1 MVAPLPA
8 GSTGLQRR
16 TLLTV
21 SASTLLVLAT
31 FVTPLATGVRTA
43 AALGTGTGGQ
53 AWLLSAMSVGL
64 AAALLV
70 AGEAAD
76 QLGRRRIFTGGLV
89 LLAVGAAVSGL
100 AGSTGVFLVGR
111 LLEGLGG
118 AGVLACSLGLLSAAF
133 PPGPGRANATAAWGA
148 SVGAGTGLGGVL
160 TVLLDTGTG
169 WRTTYLVTAVLCL
182 ALAATA
188 RLLLPDLGTRTRRRV
203 DVVGPVLLVAA
214 LSLVLVGLVGT
225 RSGFGTAAVVAF
237 LVLGA
242 VLLVVFV
249 LVERRLAE
257 PLVDLTLFR
266 LPGFVGAT
274 VGALVT
280 GAAVVGLMSFLATV
294 VQRALGESLLA
305 VTLLVLVWSGVS
317 TGTALAV
324 RFIPGVG
331 GRLLLSLGLGVS
343 AVGLAGLA
351 VLGPDGSSLRVL
363 PGLVVLGVGYGAANA
378 ALGREAVAH
387 VPAERAAMGSGANN
401 TARYLGAAV
410 GVTLVVLITV
420 SGAPAGTPAG
430 LTAGWNAAALSGA
443 ALAAAGAVAVLLIR
457 PGGGQRV
464 RRRTSPAPTSSV
476 AATAALAASDSID
489 RRPVAASTST
499 ATHSATAAD
508 QTATTATPSAAA
520 IPE

>member
-1 MVAPLPA
+1 MIAALPVER
-8 GSTGLQRR
+8 TGLQRR

-76 QLGRRRIFTGGLV
+76 QLGRRRIFIGGLV
-89 LLAVGAAVSGL
+89 LLGTGAAVSGL
-100 AGSTGVFLVGR
+100 AGTTGVFLAGR

-133 PPGPGRANATAAWGA
+133 PPGPPRANATAAWGA

-160 TVLLDTGTG
+160 TVLLDPGTG
-169 WRTTYLVTAVLCL
+169 WRTTYLVTAVLALVL
-182 ALAATA
+182 AGTT
-188 RLLLPDLGTRTRRRV
+188 RMVLPDLGTRTRRRV
-203 DVVGPVLLVAA
+203 DVIGPVLLVAA

-225 RSGFGTAAVVAF
+225 RSGLGTPAVVGF

-242 VLLVVFV
+242 VLLAAFV
-249 LVERRLAE
+249 LVEGRLAE
-257 PLVDLTLFR
+257 PLVDLALFR
-266 LPGFVGAT
+266 VPGFVAASL
-274 VGALVT
+274 GALVT

-294 VQRALGESLLA
+294 LQRALGESLLA
-305 VTLLVLVWSGVS
+305 VTVLVLVWSGIS
-317 TGTALAV
+317 TVTALAV
-324 RFIPGVG
+324 RWIPAVE
-331 GRLLLSLGLGVS
+331 GRLLLALGLAVS

-351 VLGPDGSSLRVL
+351 VLGPDGSGLRVL

-387 VPAERAAMGSGANN
+387 VPAARAAMGSGANN
-401 TARYLGAAV
+401 TARYVGAAV
-410 GVTLVVLITV
+410 GVTLVVLISV
-420 SGAPAGTPAG
+420 AGAPAGTPAG
-430 LTAGWNAAALSGA
+430 LTAGWNTAALAGA
-443 ALAAAGAVAVLLIR
+443 ALAAVGAVAVVLIR
-457 PGGGQRV
+457 P
-464 RRRTSPAPTSSV
+464 TADH
-476 AATAALAASDSID
+476 AATT
-489 RRPVAASTST
+489 V
-499 ATHSATAAD
+499 
-508 QTATTATPSAAA
+508 TPSAAA
-520 IPE
+520 MPE